1 MSIFSIGV
9 SGMNTAQRALA
20 TTSNNIANVYTP
32 GYNREVPLLSENRTG
47 PGVNAAAVER
57 QFDRFIATQ
66 LNNSIS
72 SSSGLATYAQQI
84 NQLDNLLADREAGLA
99 PMMQN
104 FFSSVQ
110 KLVAAP
116 SDPAARQGVLGTA
129 DTLTAQFRAFDNYLQ
144 SMRTSIDGQIETGVQ
159 QINTLA
165 EQLAGI
171 NRDISLARAKTN
183 AEPNTLLNQR
193 DQLVTDL
200 SQLIDVRVIEQD
212 GASYN
217 ISVGNGIALVSGSD
231 SFKLQ
236 AMPAAADPTRA
247 VVGYRDGSGNLFE
260 LRESNFQGGELGGVL
275 AFRSET
281 LDKVQNQLGQI
292 AVSLAVGFNEQHQQ
306 GFDANGLPGQAMFK
320 LADPQVPVFGNARN
334 TGTATLNATFDTAKI
349 DQLSSADYEIR
360 YSGGEYTVTRL
371 DTGVASKVMPDAE
384 GTLSFGGLNVTVAG
398 TLGEGDR
405 FQLQPLRRAAASISN
420 IITDPGK
427 LAADGGKPVDP
438 SADPVE
444 MESSGPGNNSNALA
458 LLNLQSAKLVGG
470 SASLSDAYAGIV
482 GDVGNRT
489 AVVQVNLTSQQGL
502 SSQLKALQQSESGVN
517 LDEEGANLVRYQR
530 YYQANA
536 KVIEIGS
543 TILDTL
549 LNLR

>member
-20 TTSNNIANVYTP
+20 ATSNNIANVYTP
-32 GYNREVPLLSENRTG
+32 GYNREVPLLSENRSG

-66 LNNSIS
+66 LNSSIS
-72 SSSGLATYAQQI
+72 TSSGLETYAQQI
-84 NQLDNLLADREAGLA
+84 NQLDNLLADRDAGLA

-104 FFSSVQ
+104 FFASVQ

-200 SQLIDVRVIEQD
+200 SRLIDVRVIEQD

-217 ISVGNGIALVSGSD
+217 VTIGNGIALVAGSD

-236 AMPAAADPTRA
+236 AMPAAADPTRT

-260 LRESNFQGGELGGVL
+260 LRESNFRGGELGGVL

-334 TGTATLNATFDTAKI
+334 TGTATLSATFDTAKI

-405 FQLQPLRRAAASISN
+405 FQLQPLRRAAGSISN
-420 IITDPGK
+420 IITNPGK
-427 LAADGGKPVDP
+427 LAADGGSLD
-438 SADPVE
+438 
-444 MESSGPGNNSNALA
+444 ESTGLLQPTGPGNNANALK
-458 LLNLQSAKLVGG
+458 LLNLQSSKLVGG

-489 AVVQVNLTSQQGL
+489 AVVEVNLTSQQGL
-502 SSQLKALQQSESGVN
+502 STQLKALQQSESGVN
-517 LDEEGANLVRYQR
+517 LDEEGANLMRYQR

-543 TILDTL
+543 SILDTL